1 MDIYKYLVM
10 IKEEDSSIYNELWIK
25 LAIQNNTFMI
35 LLEYDFKLVENN
47 SMQSLLT
54 NKFEYYK
61 EISKIVSVKTEEGNS
76 LLTDE
81 YEKINFI
88 SNETA

>member
-1 MDIYKYLVM
+1 
-10 IKEEDSSIYNELWIK
+10 
-25 LAIQNNTFMI
+25 MI

-61 EISKIVSVKTEEGNS
+61 EISKIVSVKTEEGNM
-76 LLTDE
+76 
-81 YEKINFI
+81 KR
-88 SNETA
+88 

>member
-1 MDIYKYLVM
+1 
-10 IKEEDSSIYNELWIK
+10 
-25 LAIQNNTFMI
+25 MI